1 MNRIDELEG
10 RIGYHFT
17 DRGLLVTAL
26 THTSFA
32 NEHRR
37 RDCPHNE
44 RLEFLGDAVLEV
56 VTSEFLYNNY
66 PDMEEGRM
74 SKTRASM
81 VCEPSL
87 ARCARDLGLPQ
98 FIRLGNG
105 EEQMGGRRKDSI
117 ISDALEAVIG
127 AVFCDGGF
135 DEARRFVL
143 DFVLGELRTEDLFKD
158 RKTALQEI
166 LQEKNLGVEYRLVGE
181 SGPAHNKEFLV
192 AAVIDGEVMGTGT
205 GKSKKAAEQAAAEQ
219 AIRDIKA
226 KGIPNN
232 NVS

>member
-1 MNRIDELEG
+1 MNRIEEIEEK
-10 RIGYHFT
+10 IGYHFT
-17 DRGLLVTAL
+17 DRGLLIAAL

-37 RDCPHNE
+37 LRCTHNE

-56 VTSEFLYNNY
+56 VTSEFLYNRY
-66 PDMEEGRM
+66 PNMGEGIM

-87 ARCARDLGLPQ
+87 ARCARDLGLPR

-105 EEQMGGRRKDSI
+105 EEQMGGRSKDSI

-135 DEARRFVL
+135 EEARRFVL
-143 DFVLGELRTEDLFKD
+143 TFVLGELKAEDLFED

-166 LQEKNLGVEYRLVGE
+166 LQEKNLNVEYRLLGE
-181 SGPAHNKEFLV
+181 SGPAHNKQFSV

-205 GKSKKAAEQAAAEQ
+205 GRSKKAAEQAAAEQ
-219 AIRDIKA
+219 VIRDIKA